1 MAQGNISEQETY
13 ELISLWL
20 DEYKNAQTDS
30 SKQKF
35 KALIVTRM
43 LPIVRRIA
51 RTIARRSYDPVEDLA
66 QAGSIGLLKA
76 IDGYS
81 KKINDNFRVYAG
93 CLIIGEM
100 RHYLRD
106 KLNSIKVPGHIQELT
121 YRINSFIGT
130 LTQEELQN
138 LTDDYVAEVLNI
150 PKNVVNYARQV
161 DRRKETISLDTM
173 FTGDDQTHT
182 LSYEEIFSKDDYKRT
197 SEIEDAKLVLKEVIK
212 YLPEECREVI
222 DLYYYKDY
230 NQNDIAAEL
239 NLSKMQVH
247 RRLKKSFGI
256 LYKMM
261 ADRSDGEPFLGE

>member
-1 MAQGNISEQETY
+1 MMRSSNSEQETY

-20 DEYKNAQTDS
+20 DEYRNAKTEA
-30 SKQKF
+30 SKSKF

-51 RTIARRSYDPVEDLA
+51 RTIARRSYDPVEDMV

-81 KKINDNFRVYAG
+81 KDINDNFKVYAG

-106 KLNSIKVPGHIQELT
+106 KLNNIKVPGHIQELA

-130 LTQEELQN
+130 LTQEELHN

-150 PKNVVNYARQV
+150 PKEIVNYARQA
-161 DRRKETISLDTM
+161 DRRKETVSLDDI
-173 FTGDDQTHT
+173 FSNENSNN
-182 LSYEEIFSKDDYKRT
+182 LSYDEYFSKDDYVRT
-197 SEIEDAKLVLKEVIK
+197 SEIEDAKLMLKKVIK
-212 YLPEECREVI
+212 DLPEDCKKVI
-222 DLYYYKDY
+222 ELYYYNDY
-230 NQNDIAAEL
+230 SQTDIAKEL
-239 NLSKMQVH
+239 NLTQMQVH
-247 RRLKKSFGI
+247 RKLKKSFAL
-256 LYKMM
+256 LYSMM
-261 ADRSDGEPFLGE
+261 SGNKSEIPFIGE

>member
-1 MAQGNISEQETY
+1 MAQGKLSEQETY

-20 DEYKNAQTDS
+20 DEYKNATTNE
-30 SKQKF
+30 SKQKI

-51 RTIARRSYDPVEDLA
+51 RTIARRSYDPVEDLV

-76 IDGYS
+76 IDCYS
-81 KKINDNFRVYAG
+81 KDVNDNFKVYAG

-106 KLNSIKVPGHIQELT
+106 KLNSIKVPGHIQELA

-130 LTQEELQN
+130 LTQEELHN
-138 LTDDYVAEVLNI
+138 LTDDYVAEVLNV
-150 PKNVVNYARQV
+150 PKDVVNYARQA
-161 DRRKETISLDTM
+161 DRRKETISLDM
-173 FTGDDQTHT
+173 IFSNDNQNN
-182 LSYEEIFSKDDYKRT
+182 LSYEEVFSKDDYART
-197 SEIEDAKLVLKEVIK
+197 SEIEDAKLILKDVIK
-212 YLPEECREVI
+212 YLPADCKEVI

-230 NQNDIAAEL
+230 NQNDIAREL

-247 RRLKKSFGI
+247 RKLKKSFRL
-256 LYKMM
+256 LYTMINGN
-261 ADRSDGEPFLGE
+261 DGNMSFYGE

>member
-1 MAQGNISEQETY
+1 MAQGNLSEQETY

-20 DEYKNAQTDS
+20 DEYKRSETKE
-30 SKQKF
+30 SKEKF

-51 RTIARRSYDPVEDLA
+51 RTIARRSYDPIDDMV

-81 KKINDNFRVYAG
+81 KSINDNFKVYAG

-106 KLNSIKVPGHIQELT
+106 KLNGIKVPAHIQELA

-138 LTDDYVAEVLNI
+138 LTDDYVAEVLNV
-150 PKNVVNYARQV
+150 PKEVVNYARQA
-161 DRRKETISLDTM
+161 DRRKETVSLDDI
-173 FTGDDQTHT
+173 FSNDNIRNLH
-182 LSYEEIFSKDDYKRT
+182 YEEYFSKDDYART
-197 SEIEDAKLVLKEVIK
+197 SEIEDAKLILKDVIK
-212 YLPEECREVI
+212 YLPDDCREI
-222 DLYYYKDY
+222 LELYYYKDY
-230 NQNDIAAEL
+230 NQKDIAQEL
-239 NLSKMQVH
+239 NLTQMQVH
-247 RRLKKSFGI
+247 RRLKKAFGLMYTMI
-256 LYKMM
+256 SGKKE
-261 ADRSDGEPFLGE
+261 DKI